1 MSQEG
6 SEKSCDPP
14 VAEDRPAAAWDKLRS
29 AALRALS
36 LATKTV
42 ALMQEQSRWREQ
54 CAEAAQVDTGQA
66 SDPVATAP
74 HGGPAGEAA
83 PEAEATAADTE
94 PQSPPLRRC
103 ADRWPHAR
111 HWHNVSPEVLSK
123 LRMARYVTRE
133 PILSV
138 DGSGHPEG
146 SMSEAELKPCS
157 PPGGDA
163 NHNHPST
170 LNLAAATTNG
180 NGAATGLSPQALPP
194 GEPSVTSATPVDAPT
209 PVVSTPV
216 SKADMELLAR
226 LEEQNRLLE
235 SDSKSLN
242 SLTSTHSRKS
252 SDTSQVSVTS
262 GASQQ
267 SAALDDDSEDAWV
280 LWGRMV
286 NEWDTYIKKKNAFV
300 KEQVRKGIPQHF
312 RAIAWQ
318 LLCSAPAMSG
328 VREQYAEYL
337 KASSPCEKVIR
348 RDIARTYPEHEFFRD
363 KDGPGQEGLF
373 NVMKAYSLHDRE
385 VGYCQGSAFIVGLLL
400 LQMPEEETFT
410 VLVRMMQDYRLREIY
425 KPSMAELGL
434 CMYQLECLV
443 QELVPEIHMH
453 FQAQS
458 FHTSMYASSWFL
470 TLFTSCLPHTLACR
484 VMDLFL
490 SEGMEMIF
498 RIAIAIL
505 QFCKEDILQLD
516 MEGMLRYFQ
525 KEMPSKCETDP
536 DYLINLALQVK
547 YNSKKIKKLE
557 KEYTALKVKEHEE
570 MIELRRLRT
579 ENRLLR
585 QRIEHLEQATSS
597 LFHESS
603 ALADRLIQGQVVRAQ
618 EAEDN
623 YIIKRELAAL
633 RQQELTVQ
641 QELQKANNQI
651 KEMHQAQTQPSS
663 LDSQTEDLLK
673 SLQDELVAVKLR
685 EAEGQETMRGLR
697 QRIHELEEDNKRL
710 REATPNDSV
719 ASLQEELIAV
729 KLREAEANLSMKE
742 LRQKVADLQAAWE
755 KHRSENSHQSDN
767 QSTPSR
773 WSGNKLQVNQLQE
786 ELMTARLKEADA
798 TAELRELRQ
807 RVMELETQNQV
818 SLNQIR
824 RQADEISKYQ
834 EMSDKVSEKEREMH
848 SLVQDEARKITNL
861 ESQMKEER
869 MNARIREVEH
879 TQIIAEMKQKI
890 SALEIKNQELL
901 TAGQLRGSTESEEV
915 KELQDKVSDLKA
927 EKFRLELPS
936 PILPSLL
943 HPSPLTPMG
952 WDSGLGLEQL

>member
-6 SEKSCDPP
+6 SEKSCEP
-14 VAEDRPAAAWDKLRS
+14 PAAWEKLRS
-29 AALRALS
+29 ASLRALR
-36 LATKTV
+36 LAAKTV
-42 ALMQEQSRWREQ
+42 TLLQEQSRWREQ
-54 CAEAAQVDTGQA
+54 CAEAAQVDTDQV
-66 SDPVATAP
+66 VATAP
-74 HGGPAGEAA
+74 PPGGPGGEAAA
-83 PEAEATAADTE
+83 PEAEAAGAE
-94 PQSPPLRRC
+94 PQSPPRRC
-103 ADRWPHAR
+103 GDRWPHVR

-123 LRMARYVTRE
+123 LRMASYALWE

-138 DGSGHPEG
+138 DGSGQPEG

-170 LNLAAATTNG
+170 LNLAAVTSNG

-194 GEPSVTSATPVDAPT
+194 GQPSVTSATPVDAPT

-318 LLCSAPAMSG
+318 LLCSAPACG
-328 VREQYAEYL
+328 AREQYAEYL

-755 KHRSENSHQSDN
+755 KHRSENSHQADN

-834 EMSDKVSEKEREMH
+834 EMSDKVSEKERELH

>member
-1 MSQEG
+1 MGLSDGGREPSLSLDGSCILEERPMSEPESQACSPQGGDTQHTAQAGDCDG
-6 SEKSCDPP
+6 STATSEPSASTVGATPPFVTTAGAAPPANSC
-14 VAEDRPAAAWDKLRS
+14 VPAA
-29 AALRALS
+29 
-36 LATKTV
+36 T
-42 ALMQEQSRWREQ
+42 
-54 CAEAAQVDTGQA
+54 
-66 SDPVATAP
+66 
-74 HGGPAGEAA
+74 
-83 PEAEATAADTE
+83 
-94 PQSPPLRRC
+94 
-103 ADRWPHAR
+103 
-111 HWHNVSPEVLSK
+111 
-123 LRMARYVTRE
+123 
-133 PILSV
+133 
-138 DGSGHPEG
+138 
-146 SMSEAELKPCS
+146 
-157 PPGGDA
+157 
-163 NHNHPST
+163 
-170 LNLAAATTNG
+170 
-180 NGAATGLSPQALPP
+180 
-194 GEPSVTSATPVDAPT
+194 
-209 PVVSTPV
+209 TPV

-252 SDTSQVSVTS
+252 SDTSQVSVAS

-267 SAALDDDSEDAWV
+267 SSAAMDDEAEDTWV

-286 NEWDTYIKKKNAFV
+286 NEWDTYTKKKNAFV
-300 KEQVRKGIPQHF
+300 KEQVRKGVPPHF
-312 RAIAWQ
+312 RAIVWQ
-318 LLCSAPAMSG
+318 LLCNAPSCPG
-328 VREQYAEYL
+328 REQYGEYL
-337 KASSPCEKVIR
+337 KGASPCEKVIR
-348 RDIARTYPEHEFFRD
+348 RDIARTYPEHEFFRE

-400 LQMPEEETFT
+400 LQMPEEETFA

-557 KEYTALKVKEHEE
+557 KEYTALKVKEHED
-570 MIELRRLRT
+570 MVELRRLRT

-585 QRIEHLEQATSS
+585 QRIEHLEQ
-597 LFHESS
+597 ESS
-603 ALADRLIQGQVVRAQ
+603 SLADRLIQGQVVRAQ

-623 YIIKRELAAL
+623 YVIKRELAAL
-633 RQQELTVQ
+633 RQQELSVQ
-641 QELQKANNQI
+641 QELERARLHI
-651 KEMHQAQTQPSS
+651 TELHQAQTQPPS

-685 EAEGQETMRGLR
+685 EAEGHETTRGLR
-697 QRIHELEEDNKRL
+697 QRIQELEEENKRH
-710 REATPNDSV
+710 REVTPNNSV
-719 ASLQEELIAV
+719 ATLQEELIAV

-742 LRQKVADLQAAWE
+742 LRQKVADLMAAWE
-755 KHRSENSHQSDN
+755 KHLADKENPPEN

-773 WSGNKLQVNQLQE
+773 WSGNKAQLSSLQE
-786 ELMTARLKEADA
+786 ELMTARLREADA
-798 TAELRELRQ
+798 TAELKELRQ

-824 RQADEISKYQ
+824 RQAEEIKKYD
-834 EMSDKVSEKEREMH
+834 EMSDSVSGKERELHALM
-848 SLVQDEARKITNL
+848 QEEARKLSNL

-879 TQIIAEMKQKI
+879 SQVIAELKQKI
-890 SALEIKNQELL
+890 SSLEVKNQELL

-915 KELQDKVSDLKA
+915 KELQDKLSDLKA
-927 EKFRLELPS
+927 ERFRLELSS
-936 PILPSLL
+936 PVLPSLL
-943 HPSPLTPMG
+943 SPLTPMG
-952 WDSGLGLEQL
+952 WDPASSLGQL

>member
-1 MSQEG
+1 
-6 SEKSCDPP
+6 
-14 VAEDRPAAAWDKLRS
+14 
-29 AALRALS
+29 
-36 LATKTV
+36 
-42 ALMQEQSRWREQ
+42 
-54 CAEAAQVDTGQA
+54 
-66 SDPVATAP
+66 
-74 HGGPAGEAA
+74 
-83 PEAEATAADTE
+83 
-94 PQSPPLRRC
+94 
-103 ADRWPHAR
+103 
-111 HWHNVSPEVLSK
+111 
-123 LRMARYVTRE
+123 
-133 PILSV
+133 
-138 DGSGHPEG
+138 
-146 SMSEAELKPCS
+146 
-157 PPGGDA
+157 
-163 NHNHPST
+163 
-170 LNLAAATTNG
+170 
-180 NGAATGLSPQALPP
+180 
-194 GEPSVTSATPVDAPT
+194 
-209 PVVSTPV
+209 
-216 SKADMELLAR
+216 
-226 LEEQNRLLE
+226 
-235 SDSKSLN
+235 
-242 SLTSTHSRKS
+242 
-252 SDTSQVSVTS
+252 
-262 GASQQ
+262 
-267 SAALDDDSEDAWV
+267 
-280 LWGRMV
+280 MV

-585 QRIEHLEQATSS
+585 QRIEHLEQ
-597 LFHESS
+597 ESS

-773 WSGNKLQVNQLQE
+773 WSGNKLQVSQLQE
-786 ELMTARLKEADA
+786 DLMTARLKEADA

-807 RVMELETQNQV
+807 RVMELETQASGRSPCSCSSSVSCLLLNVGLPLLSGFSPFSHSSKRQTSTYYFNMRFKCDTEMLIRNQV

-834 EMSDKVSEKEREMH
+834 EMSDKVSEKERELH

>member
-1 MSQEG
+1 MSEPESQACSPQG
-6 SEKSCDPP
+6 GDTQHTSPAGDCDGGTANSESCAAAVGATPGTVATSACVTTVGAAPP
-14 VAEDRPAAAWDKLRS
+14 ASGCVPAA
-29 AALRALS
+29 
-36 LATKTV
+36 T
-42 ALMQEQSRWREQ
+42 
-54 CAEAAQVDTGQA
+54 
-66 SDPVATAP
+66 
-74 HGGPAGEAA
+74 
-83 PEAEATAADTE
+83 
-94 PQSPPLRRC
+94 
-103 ADRWPHAR
+103 
-111 HWHNVSPEVLSK
+111 
-123 LRMARYVTRE
+123 
-133 PILSV
+133 
-138 DGSGHPEG
+138 
-146 SMSEAELKPCS
+146 
-157 PPGGDA
+157 
-163 NHNHPST
+163 
-170 LNLAAATTNG
+170 
-180 NGAATGLSPQALPP
+180 
-194 GEPSVTSATPVDAPT
+194 
-209 PVVSTPV
+209 TPV

-252 SDTSQVSVTS
+252 SDTSQVSVAS

-267 SAALDDDSEDAWV
+267 SSAALDDEAEDTWV

-286 NEWDTYIKKKNAFV
+286 NEWDTYTKKKNTFV
-300 KEQVRKGIPQHF
+300 KEQVRKGVPPHF

-318 LLCSAPAMSG
+318 LLCNAPSCPG
-328 VREQYAEYL
+328 REQYGEYL
-337 KASSPCEKVIR
+337 KGASPCEKVIR
-348 RDIARTYPEHEFFRD
+348 RDIARTYPEHEFFRE

-400 LQMPEEETFT
+400 LQMPEEETFA

-557 KEYTALKVKEHEE
+557 KEYTALKVKEHED
-570 MIELRRLRT
+570 MVELRRLRT

-585 QRIEHLEQATSS
+585 QRIEHLEQ
-597 LFHESS
+597 ESS
-603 ALADRLIQGQVVRAQ
+603 SLADRLIQGQVVRAQ

-623 YIIKRELAAL
+623 YVIKRELAAL
-633 RQQELTVQ
+633 RQQELSVQ
-641 QELQKANNQI
+641 QELERARLHI
-651 KEMHQAQTQPSS
+651 TELHQAQTQPPS

-685 EAEGQETMRGLR
+685 EAEGHETTRGLR
-697 QRIHELEEDNKRL
+697 QRIQELEEENKRH
-710 REATPNDSV
+710 REVTPNNSV
-719 ASLQEELIAV
+719 ATLQEELIAV

-742 LRQKVADLQAAWE
+742 LRQKVADLMTAWE
-755 KHRSENSHQSDN
+755 KHLADKENPPEN

-773 WSGNKLQVNQLQE
+773 WSGNKAQLSSLQE
-786 ELMTARLKEADA
+786 ELMTARLREADA
-798 TAELRELRQ
+798 TAELKELRQ

-824 RQADEISKYQ
+824 RQAEEIKKYD
-834 EMSDKVSEKEREMH
+834 EMSDSVSGKERELHALM
-848 SLVQDEARKITNL
+848 QEEARKLSNL

-879 TQIIAEMKQKI
+879 TQVIAELKQKI
-890 SALEIKNQELL
+890 SSLEVKNQELL

-915 KELQDKVSDLKA
+915 KELQDKLSDLKA
-927 EKFRLELPS
+927 EVMRLQIMNKRLGSALAVARLRSQDSHSSGSSPS
-936 PILPSLL
+936 GPPSG
-943 HPSPLTPMG
+943 SPPATLALGRTTSLADDRVAEQLMQ
-952 WDSGLGLEQL
+952 LGLELSVSQHPTSKARLTNGDL

>member
-1 MSQEG
+1 MSEPDGKVLQG
-6 SEKSCDPP
+6 GDSNQGASASPPPTTVAPSTTPP
-14 VAEDRPAAAWDKLRS
+14 V
-29 AALRALS
+29 
-36 LATKTV
+36 
-42 ALMQEQSRWREQ
+42 
-54 CAEAAQVDTGQA
+54 
-66 SDPVATAP
+66 
-74 HGGPAGEAA
+74 
-83 PEAEATAADTE
+83 
-94 PQSPPLRRC
+94 
-103 ADRWPHAR
+103 
-111 HWHNVSPEVLSK
+111 
-123 LRMARYVTRE
+123 
-133 PILSV
+133 
-138 DGSGHPEG
+138 
-146 SMSEAELKPCS
+146 
-157 PPGGDA
+157 
-163 NHNHPST
+163 
-170 LNLAAATTNG
+170 
-180 NGAATGLSPQALPP
+180 
-194 GEPSVTSATPVDAPT
+194 VTS
-209 PVVSTPV
+209 PV

-252 SDTSQVSVTS
+252 SDTSQVSVAS

-267 SAALDDDSEDAWV
+267 SSAALDDESEDVWV

-300 KEQVRKGIPQHF
+300 KEQVRKGVPQHF

-318 LLCSAPAMSG
+318 LLCNAPTCPA
-328 VREQYAEYL
+328 REQYAEFL
-337 KASSPCEKVIR
+337 KGASPCEKVIR
-348 RDIARTYPEHEFFRD
+348 RDIARTYPEHEFFRE

-400 LQMPEEETFT
+400 LQMPEEETFA

-570 MIELRRLRT
+570 MVELRRLRT

-585 QRIEHLEQATSS
+585 QRIEHLEQ
-597 LFHESS
+597 ESS

-633 RQQELTVQ
+633 RQQELSVQ
-641 QELQKANNQI
+641 QELERANNQI
-651 KEMHQAQTQPSS
+651 KELNQAQPLS

-685 EAEGQETMRGLR
+685 EAEGQETTRGLR
-697 QRIHELEEDNKRL
+697 QRIQEMEEESKRL
-710 REATPNDSV
+710 REAPPDNSV
-719 ASLQEELIAV
+719 ATLQEELIAV

-742 LRQKVADLQAAWE
+742 LRQKVADLQTAWE
-755 KHRSENSHQSDN
+755 KHLSEAQSDN

-773 WSGNKLQVNQLQE
+773 WSGNKAQVSQLQE
-786 ELMTARLKEADA
+786 DLMTARLKEADA
-798 TAELRELRQ
+798 TAELKELRQ

-824 RQADEISKYQ
+824 RQAEEIKKFQ
-834 EMSDKVSEKEREMH
+834 QMSDKVSEKEKE
-848 SLVQDEARKITNL
+848 LQGLIQDEARKLSDL

-890 SALEIKNQELL
+890 SSLEIKNQELL

-927 EKFRLELPS
+927 EVKGCLQTCAFYGSIAGRAVLS
-936 PILPSLL
+936 
-943 HPSPLTPMG
+943 
-952 WDSGLGLEQL
+952 EQLLAGTL

>member
-1 MSQEG
+1 MTLTDSSDCTPG
-6 SEKSCDPP
+6 G
-14 VAEDRPAAAWDKLRS
+14 AWSVPMR
-29 AALRALS
+29 
-36 LATKTV
+36 LATQIVKSAMPPSEHCGPLASTRNDDICISERLLSTRRHFQLSAKSV
-42 ALMQEQSRWREQ
+42 
-54 CAEAAQVDTGQA
+54 A
-66 SDPVATAP
+66 SDIIGRIRPT
-74 HGGPAGEAA
+74 
-83 PEAEATAADTE
+83 
-94 PQSPPLRRC
+94 
-103 ADRWPHAR
+103 
-111 HWHNVSPEVLSK
+111 VLTGKPSG
-123 LRMARYVTRE
+123 
-133 PILSV
+133 SV
-138 DGSGHPEG
+138 DGLEA
-146 SMSEAELKPCS
+146 MSSDCERGKS
-157 PPGGDA
+157 
-163 NHNHPST
+163 S
-170 LNLAAATTNG
+170 
-180 NGAATGLSPQALPP
+180 SPQA
-194 GEPSVTSATPVDAPT
+194 GDSSPT
-209 PVVSTPV
+209 TNPA

-235 SDSKSLN
+235 SDAKSLN

-267 SAALDDDSEDAWV
+267 SGAMDDEGEDVWV
-280 LWGRMV
+280 LWGRIV
-286 NEWDTYIKKKNAFV
+286 NEWDAHIKKKNAFV
-300 KEQVRKGIPQHF
+300 KEQVRKGVPQHF
-312 RAIAWQ
+312 RAIVWQ
-318 LLCSAPAMSG
+318 LLCNAQTCPA
-328 VREQYAEYL
+328 RERYAEYL
-337 KASSPCEKVIR
+337 KGTSPCEKVIR

-363 KDGPGQEGLF
+363 KDGAGQEGLF

-400 LQMPEEETFT
+400 LQMPEEETFA
-410 VLVRMMQDYRLREIY
+410 VLARMMQDYRLREIY

-434 CMYQLECLV
+434 CMFQLECLV

-505 QFCKEDILQLD
+505 QYCKEDILQLD
-516 MEGMLRYFQ
+516 MEGMLKYFQ

-547 YNSKKIKKLE
+547 YNSKKVKKLE
-557 KEYTALKVKEHEE
+557 KEYTALKAKEHEE
-570 MIELRRLRT
+570 MVELRRLRT

-585 QRIEHLEQATSS
+585 QRIEHLEQ
-597 LFHESS
+597 ESS
-603 ALADRLIQGQVVRAQ
+603 SLADRLIQGQVVRAQ

-633 RQQELTVQ
+633 KQQELTVQ
-641 QELQKANNQI
+641 QELEKAHNQI
-651 KEMHQAQTQPSS
+651 KELHEAQTQPSS
-663 LDSQTEDLLK
+663 MESQAEDLLK
-673 SLQDELVAVKLR
+673 SLQGELVAVKLR

-697 QRIHELEEDNKRL
+697 QRIQELEEENKRL
-710 REATPNDSV
+710 RETTPDDSV
-719 ASLQEELIAV
+719 ANLQEELIAV
-729 KLREAEANLSMKE
+729 KLREAEANLSTKE
-742 LRQKVADLQAAWE
+742 LRQKVLDLQAMWE
-755 KHRSENSHQSDN
+755 KHLSEKESQPEN

-773 WSGNKLQVNQLQE
+773 WRGDKSQVPQLQE
-786 ELMTARLKEADA
+786 ELMTIRLREADA
-798 TAELRELRQ
+798 MAELKELRL

-824 RQADEISKYQ
+824 RQAEEIAKHKQ
-834 EMSDKVSEKEREMH
+834 LSDCVVSKERELH
-848 SLVQDEARKITNL
+848 SLVQDEARKLTDL
-861 ESQMKEER
+861 ESKMKEER

-879 TQIIAEMKQKI
+879 TQVIAEMKQKI
-890 SALEIKNQELL
+890 SSLEIRNQELL

-915 KELQDKVSDLKA
+915 KELQDKMSDLKA

-952 WDSGLGLEQL
+952 WDSGLGFERL

>member
-1 MSQEG
+1 MRLLDTYSGLTTTEPSG
-6 SEKSCDPP
+6 RRSALRVGDSVASSAPP
-14 VAEDRPAAAWDKLRS
+14 VRKRVWFS
-29 AALRALS
+29 SALS
-36 LATKTV
+36 AMGL
-42 ALMQEQSRWREQ
+42 S
-54 CAEAAQVDTGQA
+54 DT
-66 SDPVATAP
+66 
-74 HGGPAGEAA
+74 
-83 PEAEATAADTE
+83 
-94 PQSPPLRRC
+94 
-103 ADRWPHAR
+103 DR
-111 HWHNVSPEVLSK
+111 
-123 LRMARYVTRE
+123 RE

-138 DGSGHPEG
+138 DGSSHPEG
-146 SMSEAELKPCS
+146 PMSEAEVKPCS
-157 PPGGDA
+157 PQGGDA
-163 NHNHPST
+163 NHNHPTT
-170 LNLAAATTNG
+170 LNFAAATTNG
-180 NGAATGLSPQALPP
+180 NSTASLSPQAPP
-194 GEPSVTSATPVDAPT
+194 GQPSVTSATPVDAPT
-209 PVVSTPV
+209 PVASTPV

-252 SDTSQVSVTS
+252 SDTSQVSVAS

-286 NEWDTYIKKKNAFV
+286 NEWDTYIKKKNAYV
-300 KEQVRKGIPQHF
+300 KEHVRKGIPQHF

-318 LLCSAPAMSG
+318 LLCNAPTCAA
-328 VREQYAEYL
+328 REQYAEYL

-585 QRIEHLEQATSS
+585 QRIEHLEQ
-597 LFHESS
+597 ESS

-651 KEMHQAQTQPSS
+651 KELHQAQTQPSS

-697 QRIHELEEDNKRL
+697 QRIHELEEENKRL

-719 ASLQEELIAV
+719 ATLQEELIAV

-755 KHRSENSHQSDN
+755 KHRSENPHQSDN

-773 WSGNKLQVNQLQE
+773 WSGNKSQVNQLQE

-824 RQADEISKYQ
+824 RQADEIAKYEQ
-834 EMSDKVSEKEREMH
+834 MSDKVSEKERELH

-890 SALEIKNQELL
+890 SSLEIKNQELL

-927 EKFRLELPS
+927 EVMQLQIMNKRLSSALAVARLRQPDTQKAGTAAAAAASGPLSSS
-936 PILPSLL
+936 P
-943 HPSPLTPMG
+943 PLTLVGGLSRSTNLME
-952 WDSGLGLEQL
+952 DSVTEQLLQLGLELSVSQHPAKQPKLANGEL

>member
-1 MSQEG
+1 
-6 SEKSCDPP
+6 
-14 VAEDRPAAAWDKLRS
+14 
-29 AALRALS
+29 
-36 LATKTV
+36 
-42 ALMQEQSRWREQ
+42 
-54 CAEAAQVDTGQA
+54 
-66 SDPVATAP
+66 
-74 HGGPAGEAA
+74 
-83 PEAEATAADTE
+83 
-94 PQSPPLRRC
+94 
-103 ADRWPHAR
+103 
-111 HWHNVSPEVLSK
+111 
-123 LRMARYVTRE
+123 
-133 PILSV
+133 
-138 DGSGHPEG
+138 
-146 SMSEAELKPCS
+146 
-157 PPGGDA
+157 
-163 NHNHPST
+163 
-170 LNLAAATTNG
+170 
-180 NGAATGLSPQALPP
+180 
-194 GEPSVTSATPVDAPT
+194 
-209 PVVSTPV
+209 
-216 SKADMELLAR
+216 MELLAR

-252 SDTSQVSVTS
+252 SDTSQVSVAS

-286 NEWDTYIKKKNAFV
+286 NEWDTYIKKKNAYV
-300 KEQVRKGIPQHF
+300 KEHVRKGIPQHF

-318 LLCSAPAMSG
+318 LLCNAPTCAA
-328 VREQYAEYL
+328 REQYAEYL

-385 VGYCQGSAFIVGLLL
+385 
-400 LQMPEEETFT
+400 MPEEETFT

-585 QRIEHLEQATSS
+585 QRIEHLEQ
-597 LFHESS
+597 ESS

-633 RQQELTVQ
+633 RQQELT
-641 QELQKANNQI
+641 
-651 KEMHQAQTQPSS
+651 AQTQPSS
-663 LDSQTEDLLK
+663 LDSQTEDMLK

-697 QRIHELEEDNKRL
+697 QRIHELEEENKRL

-719 ASLQEELIAV
+719 ATLQEELIAV

-755 KHRSENSHQSDN
+755 
-767 QSTPSR
+767 
-773 WSGNKLQVNQLQE
+773 G
-786 ELMTARLKEADA
+786 
-798 TAELRELRQ
+798 
-807 RVMELETQNQV
+807 
-818 SLNQIR
+818 I
-824 RQADEISKYQ
+824 
-834 EMSDKVSEKEREMH
+834 
-848 SLVQDEARKITNL
+848 
-861 ESQMKEER
+861 
-869 MNARIREVEH
+869 
-879 TQIIAEMKQKI
+879 
-890 SALEIKNQELL
+890 
-901 TAGQLRGSTESEEV
+901 
-915 KELQDKVSDLKA
+915 
-927 EKFRLELPS
+927 F
-936 PILPSLL
+936 
-943 HPSPLTPMG
+943 
-952 WDSGLGLEQL
+952 

>member
-1 MSQEG
+1 M
-6 SEKSCDPP
+6 
-14 VAEDRPAAAWDKLRS
+14 AEDRPAAWDKLRS
-29 AALRALS
+29 AALRALR

-42 ALMQEQSRWREQ
+42 ALLQEQHRWREQ
-54 CAEAAQVDTGQA
+54 CAEAGQADTGKA
-66 SDPVATAP
+66 SGIDTVAPAP
-74 HGGPAGEAA
+74 HGGPGGEAA
-83 PEAEATAADTE
+83 VPEAETGVAPSETAAADAE
-94 PQSPPLRRC
+94 PQSPPPLRRC
-103 ADRWPHAR
+103 ADRWPPMR

-123 LRMARYVTRE
+123 LRIARYVTGE

-146 SMSEAELKPCS
+146 SMSEAEVKPCS

-180 NGAATGLSPQALPP
+180 NGAPGLSPQALP
-194 GEPSVTSATPVDAPT
+194 GQPSVTSATPVDAPT

-318 LLCSAPAMSG
+318 LLCSAPACG
-328 VREQYAEYL
+328 AREQYAEYL

-585 QRIEHLEQATSS
+585 QRIEHLEQ
-597 LFHESS
+597 ESS

-834 EMSDKVSEKEREMH
+834 EMSDKVSEKERELQ
-848 SLVQDEARKITNL
+848 SVVQDEARKITNL

-890 SALEIKNQELL
+890 SSLEIKNQELL

>member
-1 MSQEG
+1 MRFLDAYAG
-6 SEKSCDPP
+6 
-14 VAEDRPAAAWDKLRS
+14 PAATEPNSRRSALKVADNVAASAPAAKKRVWFS
-29 AALRALS
+29 AALSAMGLN
-36 LATKTV
+36 
-42 ALMQEQSRWREQ
+42 
-54 CAEAAQVDTGQA
+54 DTNA
-66 SDPVATAP
+66 
-74 HGGPAGEAA
+74 
-83 PEAEATAADTE
+83 
-94 PQSPPLRRC
+94 
-103 ADRWPHAR
+103 
-111 HWHNVSPEVLSK
+111 
-123 LRMARYVTRE
+123 RE

-138 DGSGHPEG
+138 DGSSHPEG
-146 SMSEAELKPCS
+146 PMSEAEVKPCS
-157 PPGGDA
+157 LQGGDA
-163 NHNHPST
+163 NHNHPNT
-170 LNLAAATTNG
+170 LNLATTNG
-180 NGAATGLSPQALPP
+180 NSTEGPSPQALP
-194 GEPSVTSATPVDAPT
+194 GQPSVTSATPVDAPT

-252 SDTSQVSVTS
+252 SDTSQVSVAS

-267 SAALDDDSEDAWV
+267 STALDDDSEDAWV

-286 NEWDTYIKKKNAFV
+286 NEWDTYIKKKNAYV

-318 LLCSAPAMSG
+318 LLCNAPACAA
-328 VREQYAEYL
+328 REQYAEYL

-570 MIELRRLRT
+570 LIELRRLRT

-585 QRIEHLEQATSS
+585 QRIEHLEQ
-597 LFHESS
+597 ESS

-651 KEMHQAQTQPSS
+651 KELHQAQTQPSS

-685 EAEGQETMRGLR
+685 EAEGQEAMRSLR
-697 QRIHELEEDNKRL
+697 QRIHELEEENKRL
-710 REATPNDSV
+710 REATPDDSV
-719 ASLQEELIAV
+719 ATLQEELIAV

-755 KHRSENSHQSDN
+755 KHRSENPHQSDN

-773 WSGNKLQVNQLQE
+773 WSGNKSQVNQLQE

-824 RQADEISKYQ
+824 RQADEIAKYQ
-834 EMSDKVSEKEREMH
+834 QMSDKVLEKERELQ

-890 SALEIKNQELL
+890 SSLEIKNQELL

-927 EKFRLELPS
+927 EVMQLQIMNKRLSSALAVARLRQPDAQKVGVAAASGPLSSS
-936 PILPSLL
+936 P
-943 HPSPLTPMG
+943 PLTLVG
-952 WDSGLGLEQL
+952 GLSRSTSLVEDSVTEQLLQLGLELSVSQHPAKQPKLSNGEL